1 MLKGGSSYA
10 SALLSLWLM
19 YNQDPETAYNSWEAE
34 RTEASCGPVL
44 MLQRKKLQ
52 VDVHS
57 LQILILQHVPVSV
70 ILNTS
75 VIWRFPA
82 IKLDLGRYFV
92 HCFAWKK
99 GLRRKQMLI
108 SVSLYLRYS
117 FTSRHDF
124 VLLIKLSKDHTGVYY
139 ALLWSVWY

>member
-75 VIWRFPA
+75 GIWRFPA

>member
-1 MLKGGSSYA
+1 
-10 SALLSLWLM
+10 M
-19 YNQDPETAYNSWEAE
+19 YHQDTVTAYNSLEAE
-34 RTEASCGPVL
+34 RTETSCGPVL

-57 LQILILQHVPVSV
+57 LQILILQHAPVSV
-70 ILNTS
+70 ILYTS
-75 VIWRFPA
+75 DIWRFPA
-82 IKLDLGRYFV
+82 IKLELERYFI

-108 SVSLYLRYS
+108 SVSLYLTYS
-117 FTSRHDF
+117 FTSRHYF

-139 ALLWSVWY
+139 ALL